1 MDKVAIVTGGVRGI
15 GKAISIELL
24 KEGYIVHVTYSSD
37 DDAAKDLSTQFKN
50 VFVHKSNVSE
60 YSNAKDLVKEIVEKH
75 SRVDVLV
82 NNAGITRDKKIF
94 FMDEKS
100 WQDVI
105 NTNLS
110 GTFYMT
116 RLVGQVM
123 LKQQMGNIV
132 NISSISA
139 NICIE
144 GQSNYSAS
152 KAGIQSLTK
161 SAAKE
166 FASYN
171 IRVNSVSP
179 GFINTK
185 MIEKI
190 DERIITNI
198 ALKRFGE
205 PIEVANAVMFLISD
219 KALYI
224 TGQNIIVDGGLSL

>member
-1 MDKVAIVTGGVRGI
+1 
-15 GKAISIELL
+15 
-24 KEGYIVHVTYSSD
+24 
-37 DDAAKDLSTQFKN
+37 
-50 VFVHKSNVSE
+50 
-60 YSNAKDLVKEIVEKH
+60 
-75 SRVDVLV
+75 
-82 NNAGITRDKKIF
+82 
-94 FMDEKS
+94 
-100 WQDVI
+100 
-105 NTNLS
+105 
-110 GTFYMT
+110 
-116 RLVGQVM
+116 
-123 LKQQMGNIV
+123 MGNIV

-190 DERIITNI
+190 DEQIITNI

-219 KALYI
+219 KALSI